1 MGSIIGHR
9 IDYNGVGSL
18 RGQWH
23 IPSKKLTQVPP
34 ASRAWQFYVIL
45 SAARLWAAK
54 QVPPQSPRPRPPLLL
69 SAPNQNRHTTQAGVC
84 CVPFESKRQRGST
97 FSNPQH
103 RTEIIVNLK
112 QPHRSQ
118 LFSVRLWSR
127 SVIDKVIL
135 ENSFCIIYVNVYMK
149 WMILR
154 LKYAWHRL
162 TVIWK
167 HWHKSIISIWKE
179 DL

>member
-9 IDYNGVGSL
+9 IDYNGVGAL

-23 IPSKKLTQVPP
+23 IPSKKLTQVPS

-84 CVPFESKRQRGST
+84 CVPFESKRQPGST

-135 ENSFCIIYVNVYMK
+135 ENFCCIIYVNVYMK

-154 LKYAWHRL
+154 LKYAWNRP